1 MTWRYRAPG
10 RVELAGKHT
19 DYAGGPSLTCAT
31 PFHMHAKAEA
41 IDEPV
46 IRVHDQRSRSTVT
59 MALSSSASPAGPRWS
74 VYLAAVARRVARDFP
89 RARTGVEIAL
99 GSTIPTSMGM
109 SSSSALVV
117 TLAMA
122 VFDANAL
129 WESPEWTPFA
139 SDELAFAQY
148 CAAVESGAAWGPF
161 AGDTGVGTRGGAQD
175 HIAICAS
182 HERMVGTYAY
192 LPGRV
197 VQRVAWPTDWRIVVA
212 TSGVRATKTGNA
224 LHAYNRVADSVR
236 ALVAA
241 WNADTGRNDA
251 TLSDV
256 LASAPGAFDHV
267 LSMAERAASEASDA
281 DYLRARV
288 RQYREE
294 TAVIVPGLA
303 DAIARADAPVAAALM
318 ARSQEMAEQ
327 ALQNQVPQTSW
338 LAAHARE
345 HGAVAATAFGAGFGG
360 AVWALVAE
368 GDAHRAAESWMKAF
382 AAVPGMGTVHHETAR
397 VMTPSAGAWRGTA

>member
-1 MTWRYRAPG
+1 MTWRYRVPG
-10 RVELAGKHT
+10 RVELVGKHT

-31 PFHMHAKAEA
+31 PFHMHAKAHA
-41 IDEPV
+41 IDAPV
-46 IRVHDQRSRSTVT
+46 IRVRDQRSTSTVELPL
-59 MALSSSASPAGPRWS
+59 APDASPAGPRWS
-74 VYLAAVARRVARDFP
+74 VYVAAVARRVARDFP
-89 RARTGVEIAL
+89 HAHTGVDVAL

-129 WESPEWTPFA
+129 WESREWAPVAGDT
-139 SDELAFAQY
+139 LAFAQY
-148 CAAVESGAAWGPF
+148 CAAMESGAAWGVF

-182 HERMVGTYAY
+182 RERLVGVYAY

-197 VQRVAWPTDWRIVVA
+197 VQRVAWPQEWRIVVA

-224 LHAYNRVADSVR
+224 MHAYNRVADSVR
-236 ALVAA
+236 ALVTA
-241 WNADTGRNDA
+241 WNADTGRSDGTLADA
-251 TLSDV
+251 
-256 LASAPGAFDHV
+256 LASAPGAFDHA
-267 LSMAERAASEASDA
+267 LSLAERAASASVSA
-281 DYLRARV
+281 DYLRERV

-294 TAVIVPGLA
+294 TAVIVPGMA
-303 DAIARADAPVAAALM
+303 AAIARADAPAAAALM

-360 AVWALVAE
+360 AVWALVVE
-368 GDAHRAAESWMKAF
+368 GDAHRVAESWMKAF
-382 AAVPGMGTVHHETAR
+382 AAVPGMGAVHHERAR
-397 VMTPSAGAWRGTA
+397 VMTPSAGAWKGAA